1 MCWGSYAS
9 KDSGE
14 QELGVLDRLGIF
26 GLLGIFVVQQLIK
39 PHCPSALKGLVVTT
53 R

>member
-14 QELGVLDRLGIF
+14 QELGVSDRLGIF